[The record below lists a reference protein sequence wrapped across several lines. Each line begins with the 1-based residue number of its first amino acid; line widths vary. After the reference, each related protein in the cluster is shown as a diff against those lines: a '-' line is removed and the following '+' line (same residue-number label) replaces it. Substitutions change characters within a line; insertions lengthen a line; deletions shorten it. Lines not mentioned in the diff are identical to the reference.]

1 MAKYPNWAVG
11 LDASAQNFADG
22 LPDYYVKEALET
34 RANNTVTA
42 DAELS
47 GIALGVGTYHV
58 RLVALV
64 NNSGSATPDL
74 RTQWTFSG
82 TWNNPNRIAKGPA
95 SSNTGN
101 WDATTPI
108 KFGGVAA
115 GTSAIY
121 GIAASAAWHA
131 IEEEAFNVTVTVA
144 GNLAFAWAQNSTDAV
159 NLTNCQPGS
168 AFVIKK
174 LSD

>member
-1 MAKYPNWAVG
+1 MARYPNWTVG
-11 LDASAQNFADG
+11 TDVSAANLADG
-22 LPDYYVKEALET
+22 LPDYYVKEALEP
-34 RANNTVTA
+34 RVNNSVTA

-47 GIALGVGTYHV
+47 GIALAVGTYHV
-58 RLVALV
+58 RLVARV
-64 NNSGSATPDL
+64 NNASATPDL

-82 TWNNPNRIAKGPA
+82 TWNNPNRIVRGPA

-101 WDATTPI
+101 WDATTPL

-121 GIAASAAWHA
+121 GLAASAAWHA

-144 GNLAFAWAQNSTDAV
+144 GNLAFAWAQNSTDAA
-159 NLTNCQPGS
+159 NATNCQPGS
-168 AFVIKK
+168 AFIIKK